1 VPGRALSPAG
11 YENYFRDVHRAL
23 LSGEELTP
31 RRLSELRAAYGTFTV

>member
-1 VPGRALSPAG
+1 MLVVLSPAG